1 MSTNEHPL
9 SEEGYQFM
17 AAAFEVHNVLGGGLS
32 EEIYQQSLEI
42 ELRIRG
48 IPFCSKHEINVY
60 YKNRELQKRYFPDF
74 IVNDRIIVEIKAIS
88 KILTEHEG
96 QLFNYMRVSKSP
108 VGYLVN
114 FGPMDK
120 LTFKRFII
128 SEFLTDQKR
137 LTSNCEDTRNIA
149 DKPV

>member
-1 MSTNEHPL
+1 
-9 SEEGYQFM
+9 
-17 AAAFEVHNVLGGGLS
+17 
-32 EEIYQQSLEI
+32 
-42 ELRIRG
+42 
-48 IPFCSKHEINVY
+48 
-60 YKNRELQKRYFPDF
+60 LQKRYFPDF

-114 FGPMDK
+114 FGPLDK

-128 SEFLTDQKR
+128 SEFLTDEKR
-137 LTSNCEDTRNIA
+137 LTSNREDTRNIA